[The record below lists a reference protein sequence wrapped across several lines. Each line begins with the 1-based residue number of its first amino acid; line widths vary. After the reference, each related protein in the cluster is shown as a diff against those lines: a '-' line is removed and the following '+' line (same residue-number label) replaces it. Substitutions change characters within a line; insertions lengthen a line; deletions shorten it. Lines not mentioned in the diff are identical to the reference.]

1 MAKFNIN
8 SKPKASLKNKNT
20 IKFNMFEGA
29 LTGNIFDVVVDTGTC
44 EISLDFSCSD
54 NSQYIGVI

>member
-29 LTGNIFDVVVDTGTC
+29 LTGNIFDVVLKIYYGF
-44 EISLDFSCSD
+44 ISV
-54 NSQYIGVI
+54 VIYLF

>member
-20 IKFNMFEGA
+20 IKFNMFEGN
-29 LTGNIFDVVVDTGTC
+29 LTGNIFDDVVETC
-44 EISLDFSCSD
+44 VISLDFSCTD
-54 NSQYIGVI
+54 NSQYIGII